1 MALLLSRAEREFLHD
16 LLKGKIETYSYHYKK
31 VLKQRILNKR
41 KELTE
46 DIHLITQAE
55 DMLQR
60 L

>member
-1 MALLLSRAEREFLHD
+1 MALLLSRAEKKFLKD
-16 LLKGKIETYSYHYKK
+16 LLNEKIETYSYHYKK
-31 VLKQRILNKR
+31 VLKQRILKKR

-55 DMLQR
+55 DKLQG